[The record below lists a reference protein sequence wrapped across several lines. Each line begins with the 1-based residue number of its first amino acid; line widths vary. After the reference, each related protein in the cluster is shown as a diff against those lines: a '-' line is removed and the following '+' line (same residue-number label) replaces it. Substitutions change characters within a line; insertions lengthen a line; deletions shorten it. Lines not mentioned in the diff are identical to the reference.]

1 VHFAYG
7 ETLRNIGPAELSLIE
22 TGSVDF
28 GVFKPFLR
36 EFLTVDRL
44 NWALLTLCLMGAIA
58 ALPPLVQATGAFKPA
73 ETRRGLA
80 WTLTFVVIGLTA
92 VPALAALARL
102 ETYRVVSAG
111 PTFTNL
117 PDWIQRGSEAG
128 AVRLHGTS
136 LGLVDTVTRDVLAG
150 ATSIDA
156 ISATMADRGT
166 RSETLWQR
174 LDPAVQEA
182 VLELARKFQASP
194 RLPPSDRWAAYVDTV
209 VTAAAAAA
217 GNMSGKPNLASIGIE
232 PQDLLLALPH
242 TAGLPPIV
250 SSLMI
255 AIILSAAAI
264 LAATLIAAL
273 SSMLVRDGSAT
284 VFGSGLGSTAEVTTI
299 RIAAILL
306 TLGLAF
312 TAAVVSIPADVA
324 FVVSLSLAAAGLL
337 PALILAIWIP
347 RTNSWGLA
355 AAVVAGLAVGTYYLA
370 GTALYSVSFYETW
383 PGLSSAGPDAYA
395 EYEVARDI
403 WIAAEGDD
411 RTAAYADLASR
422 TTGSLWSPGLA
433 NWFGI
438 APAAAPILAVPF
450 ALLVGLFLSVITPS
464 PHAASLSAFARIH
477 GRAAVTSA
485 VET

>member
-1 VHFAYG
+1 
-7 ETLRNIGPAELSLIE
+7 
-22 TGSVDF
+22 
-28 GVFKPFLR
+28 
-36 EFLTVDRL
+36 
-44 NWALLTLCLMGAIA
+44 
-58 ALPPLVQATGAFKPA
+58 
-73 ETRRGLA
+73 
-80 WTLTFVVIGLTA
+80 
-92 VPALAALARL
+92 
-102 ETYRVVSAG
+102 
-111 PTFTNL
+111 
-117 PDWIQRGSEAG
+117 
-128 AVRLHGTS
+128 
-136 LGLVDTVTRDVLAG
+136 
-150 ATSIDA
+150 
-156 ISATMADRGT
+156 
-166 RSETLWQR
+166 
-174 LDPAVQEA
+174 
-182 VLELARKFQASP
+182 
-194 RLPPSDRWAAYVDTV
+194 
-209 VTAAAAAA
+209 
-217 GNMSGKPNLASIGIE
+217 
-232 PQDLLLALPH
+232 
-242 TAGLPPIV
+242 
-250 SSLMI
+250 
-255 AIILSAAAI
+255 
-264 LAATLIAAL
+264 
-273 SSMLVRDGSAT
+273 
-284 VFGSGLGSTAEVTTI
+284 
-299 RIAAILL
+299 
-306 TLGLAF
+306 LAF

-438 APAAAPILAVPF
+438 APAAAPVLAVPF